1 MNKSINFPIY
11 TFVAVHKWQ
20 IPPPPLGGW
29 RHLWTAPLLILSHYF
44 WLFFCTTI
52 YLCIMYY
59 VPSTILY
66 FPYYLCLHGMIQY
79 ILGTSPTKTKKT
91 FGTSTTNN
99 KTTGTNSLF
108 SCYGGA
114 LIGKFTDGGIL
125 LYRNSLSK
133 YSIIHM
139 NTKNYLLNTLHR

>member
-1 MNKSINFPIY
+1 MDSPFAY
-11 TFVAVHKWQ
+11 
-20 IPPPPLGGW
+20 
-29 RHLWTAPLLILSHYF
+29 LIS
-44 WLFFCTTI
+44 LFLVVFLY
-52 YLCIMYY
+52 YLFMYY
-59 VPSTILY
+59 VLSTILY

-125 LYRNSLSK
+125 LLYRNSLSK
-133 YSIIHM
+133 YSIIHI
-139 NTKNYLLNTLHR
+139 NTKNYKKLLFEHIAQIVNISIDKTLENRY

>member
-1 MNKSINFPIY
+1 MADTPSPSRWVTSFMDRPFAY
-11 TFVAVHKWQ
+11 
-20 IPPPPLGGW
+20 
-29 RHLWTAPLLILSHYF
+29 LIS
-44 WLFFCTTI
+44 LFLVVFLYY
-52 YLCIMYY
+52 YLFMYY

-133 YSIIHM
+133 YIIIHI
-139 NTKNYLLNTLHR
+139 NTKNFLFEHIA

>member
-1 MNKSINFPIY
+1 MDSPFAY
-11 TFVAVHKWQ
+11 
-20 IPPPPLGGW
+20 
-29 RHLWTAPLLILSHYF
+29 LIS
-44 WLFFCTTI
+44 LFLVVFLY
-52 YLCIMYY
+52 YLFMYY

-114 LIGKFTDGGIL
+114 FIGKFTDGGILL

-133 YSIIHM
+133 YSIIHI
-139 NTKNYLLNTLHR
+139 NTKNYKKLLFEHIAQIVNISIDKTLENRY

>member
-1 MNKSINFPIY
+1 
-11 TFVAVHKWQ
+11 
-20 IPPPPLGGW
+20 
-29 RHLWTAPLLILSHYF
+29 
-44 WLFFCTTI
+44 
-52 YLCIMYY
+52 MYY

-114 LIGKFTDGGIL
+114 LIGKFTDGGIQELTQQIQYNTYKYKKL
-125 LYRNSLSK
+125 LFEH
-133 YSIIHM
+133 IA
-139 NTKNYLLNTLHR
+139 

>member
-1 MNKSINFPIY
+1 MADTPSPSRWVTSFMDRPFAY
-11 TFVAVHKWQ
+11 
-20 IPPPPLGGW
+20 
-29 RHLWTAPLLILSHYF
+29 LIS
-44 WLFFCTTI
+44 LFLVVFLYY
-52 YLCIMYY
+52 YLFMYY

-91 FGTSTTNN
+91 FGTSTTKN

-133 YSIIHM
+133 YSIIHI
-139 NTKNYLLNTLHR
+139 NTKNYFLNTLLR

>member
-1 MNKSINFPIY
+1 MPTKKFTTIFFWIMNASSFLF
-11 TFVAVHKWQ
+11 T
-20 IPPPPLGGW
+20 
-29 RHLWTAPLLILSHYF
+29 PLLIP
-44 WLFFCTTI
+44 LFLVVLY
-52 YLCIMYY
+52 YLCMYY
-59 VPSTILY
+59 Y

-133 YSIIHM
+133 YSIIHI
-139 NTKNYLLNTLHR
+139 NTKNYFLNTLLR